1 MPSKNLLGFKVNRFV
16 TALATSLL
24 VAASAGLHAQEFR
37 LSSQPTFSRFPQGS
51 WDGKLDFPGV
61 YCLTFPKAS
70 SAIGQTA
77 AAFNGNA
84 IFYTSVSYPDALV
97 AAVVTSTLPPGLSA
111 EEDVLRQFEREKRVQ
126 SAFGNGYDVRDVVS
140 PFGRTIAIE
149 VKDAAIQ
156 AQGAPFP
163 LPRARLVPSPNTQT
177 TIAAQR
183 LFARGAARF
192 EVAAMQTF
200 RSSLTADAEL
210 AARSYVA
217 TVADEIVQAMSN
229 CTSSPP
235 TKN

>member
-1 MPSKNLLGFKVNRFV
+1 MPSNNLLGFRVNRFV
-16 TALATSLL
+16 PAIATLFL
-24 VAASAGLHAQEFR
+24 MAASTGLQAQEFR

-70 SAIGQTA
+70 SALGQTA
-77 AAFNGNA
+77 ASFNGNA

-97 AAVVTSTLPPGLSA
+97 AAVVTSTLPPGRSA

-126 SAFGNGYDVRDVVS
+126 TAFGSGYNVREVTS
-140 PFGRTIAIE
+140 PFGRTVAIE

-163 LPRARLVPSPNTQT
+163 LPRARLVPSPNAQT

-183 LFARGAARF
+183 VFARGVARF

-200 RSSLTADAEL
+200 RSSLTEDAEL
-210 AARSYVA
+210 AARAYVA
-217 TVADEIVQAMSN
+217 TMADEIVQAMSN
-229 CTSSPP
+229 CTSSPLA
-235 TKN
+235 TN